1 MDSKNTSK
9 WKGTLI
15 IMQRNKMNCEHHQIE
30 TFLKILAYF
39 CLKFRLGLPVEF
51 QFWKIFSSFF

>member
-1 MDSKNTSK
+1 MDSKNTNK

-30 TFLKILAYF
+30 TFLKTLAYF
-39 CLKFRLGLPVEF
+39 CF
-51 QFWKIFSSFF
+51 KI